1 MDRVVI
7 KGAKFAAHVG
17 TGEEERSRAQEIE
30 IDLVLWLD
38 LQKAGKS
45 DNYEQTVC
53 YAAVH
58 DCVAAVIAARKFA
71 LIEAIAE
78 SAAGSVL
85 EAFPVKRVRVT
96 VKKPG
101 ALRARGVR
109 YCAVRITRRRRE

>member
-17 TGEEERSRAQEIE
+17 MGEEERNRAQEIE

-38 LQKAGKS
+38 LRKAGKR
-45 DNYEQTVC
+45 DDYEHTVC

-58 DCVAAVIAARKFA
+58 DCIAAVVAARKFA

-78 SAAGSVL
+78 SAAESVMA
-85 EAFPVKRVRVT
+85 AFPVKRVRVS

-101 ALRARGVR
+101 ALEDRGVR
-109 YCAVRITRRRRE
+109 YCAVRITRRGGE